1 MDESGGE
8 CGSKLGKNKN
18 MQESIK
24 VHARVQRAHALSR
37 VRGVQGLLNI
47 FFFGTRCQD
56 LNGRPLAA
64 VR

>member
-1 MDESGGE
+1 MDESGGG

-37 VRGVQGLLNI
+37 VRGVQGLLDA
-47 FFFGTRCQD
+47 FSLER
-56 LNGRPLAA
+56 AA
-64 VR
+64 GI